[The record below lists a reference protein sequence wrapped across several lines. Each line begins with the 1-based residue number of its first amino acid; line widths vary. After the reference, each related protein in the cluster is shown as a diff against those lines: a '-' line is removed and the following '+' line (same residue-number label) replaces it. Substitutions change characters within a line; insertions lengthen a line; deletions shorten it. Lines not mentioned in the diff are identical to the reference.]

1 MNRNSIFAVALAAAS
16 IFLSGCATHVKVRSE
31 PEGAMIRYRGEGRAS
46 FRWKTAPSTAP
57 VDLSLRYG
65 RMSAYAI
72 WPDGTVSDVE
82 TRSLSSTRK
91 EEEIVL
97 RPNPALPKRGGRP
110 AR

>member
-1 MNRNSIFAVALAAAS
+1 
-16 IFLSGCATHVKVRSE
+16 
-31 PEGAMIRYRGEGRAS
+31 MIRYRGEGRAT

-57 VDLSLRYG
+57 TDLKLWYG

-82 TRSLSSTRK
+82 TRSLSSMRP

-97 RPNPALPKRGGRP
+97 RPNPALPKRGVGPSR
-110 AR
+110 